1 MENNYLTKF
10 KQISEIVYTNE
21 HDEFIKK
28 VIHIDTII
36 QNDTEIDL
44 PPEEH
49 ESFIIIGIIMYEE
62 LLESLKEKLLN
73 NKIPQQI
80 EIKQQNDMNLYH

>member
-10 KQISEIVYTNE
+10 TQISEIVYTNE

-28 VIHIDTII
+28 VIHIDTVK

-44 PPEEH
+44 PLEEH
-49 ESFIIIGIIMYEE
+49 EPFLIIGFIIKKTLTRTFFQTRSGISKHM
-62 LLESLKEKLLN
+62 LRFL
-73 NKIPQQI
+73 
-80 EIKQQNDMNLYH
+80 